1 VEFAL
6 FQNVNG
12 VLQRPGQVRTGPYVG
27 VGVEEDAVPE
37 RRRRGE
43 QFAFGDAG
51 IRTAA
56 DRVEDDG
63 SIARERDDRRA
74 GEAPVYGG
82 VLTQQGLEERP
93 KQVVEVVLADSV
105 RPIQH
110 ADHVHLGARSQH
122 RQNVGDVR
130 LG

>member
-12 VLQRPGQVRTGPYVG
+12 VLQRPGQVRTGPDVG

-43 QFAFGDAG
+43 QFALGEAG

-63 SIARERDDRRA
+63 SIARDRSPSGRSASLWRRTDAAWTRRTGVRDPNWL
-74 GEAPVYGG
+74 APKSSGF
-82 VLTQQGLEERP
+82 
-93 KQVVEVVLADSV
+93 SV
-105 RPIQH
+105 
-110 ADHVHLGARSQH
+110 AHVPPF
-122 RQNVGDVR
+122 RQ
-130 LG
+130 LL